1 MSAVEE
7 VADAA
12 ARLVAAF
19 GSHRTADYFG
29 SFAPDATFLF
39 YTADHLLG
47 SRAEYE
53 SLWSEWEASGFHV
66 EECQSLD
73 GRVDLLTDDV
83 AVFTHRVRTTVLLEG
98 AMERLGERETIVFR
112 RGAAGWLGVHEHLSP
127 DPLSLEE

>member
-19 GSHRTADYFG
+19 GGHRTADYFA

-39 YTADHLLG
+39 YTTDRLLA

-53 SLWSEWEASGFHV
+53 ALWAEWETSGFHV
-66 EECQSLD
+66 QECQSLD
-73 GRVDLLTDDV
+73 GRVDLLTDEV
-83 AVFTHRVRTTVLLEG
+83 AVFTHRVRTTVVMDG
-98 AMERLGERETIVFR
+98 ATERLGERETIVFR
-112 RGAAGWLGVHEHLSP
+112 RETAGWLGVHEHLSP
-127 DPLSLEE
+127 DPTPLEG